1 MAMQLDM
8 SQAQV
13 MKDEQGRPFII
24 VRDQGK
30 KKRQHGNEAVKAH
43 ILAAKTVAN
52 IVKTSLGPRGL
63 DKILISPDGDITVTN
78 DGATILSQ
86 MEISNHVAKLLVEL
100 SRSQD
105 DEIGDGT
112 TGVVVLAGALL
123 EQAADL
129 IDKGIHPI
137 RIADGYDQ
145 ACEVAVAELDRI
157 SDTISFSKEET
168 SNLFKV
174 AKTSLGSKIVSKAH
188 DQFAQ
193 IAVDAV
199 LSVADL
205 DRKDVDFE
213 LIKVDGKVGGAL
225 EDTLLVKGVIVDK
238 DFSHPQMPS
247 EVRDAKLAILTCAFE
262 PPKPKTKHKLDITT
276 VEEFKK
282 LQKYESNKFAEM
294 IQQIKDTGAN
304 VVICQ
309 WGFDDEANHLLL
321 TNKLPA
327 VRWVGGP
334 EIELIAIA
342 TNGRIVPRFE
352 DLSAE
357 KLGKAGVVREM
368 SFGTT
373 REKMLVIEECANTRA
388 VTVFVRGSN
397 KMIIDEAKRSLHDA
411 LCVVRNLVKDNR
423 IVYGGGA
430 AEIACSLAVE
440 DAAVKSPGLEQ
451 YAMRAFADAL
461 DCVPMALAENSGLSP
476 IETLASVKSRQ
487 VKEKN
492 TRLGVDC
499 MQTGSNGEQYTDLIH
514 ASLRS
519 TLVFP
524 FADSWLF
531 HLMVLMGGTSTF
543 TCTPISIFTPLA
555 ACARNVLNVSHVRLQ
570 VLFPWAAP
578 RSSQHHPICR
588 LTKPPRLV
596 RPGRCMCF
604 GSSRSSPADASVPL
618 VIRPFSLTFCGAYR
632 HERTLRYRPPDIQT
646 STIDACDAA
655 M

>member
-8 SQAQV
+8 SNAQV
-13 MKDEQGRPFII
+13 MKDESGRPFII

-30 KKRQHGNEAVKAH
+30 KKRQHGNEAVKSH
-43 ILAAKTVAN
+43 ILAARTVAN

-100 SRSQD
+100 SKSQD

-145 ACEVAVAELDRI
+145 ACEVAVAKLDEI
-157 SDTISFSKEET
+157 SDEIKFSKENTEE
-168 SNLFKV
+168 LFKV

-188 DQFAQ
+188 DHFAK

-205 DRKDVDFE
+205 SRKDVDFE

-225 EDTLLVKGVIVDK
+225 EDTLLVQGVIIDK
-238 DFSHPQMPS
+238 DFSHPQMPD
-247 EVRDAKLAILTCAFE
+247 EVKDAKLAILTCAFE
-262 PPKPKTKHKLDITT
+262 PPKPKTKHKLDITS

-282 LQKYESNKFAEM
+282 LQTYESDKFTEM
-294 IQQIKDTGAN
+294 IKQIKDTGAN

-357 KLGKAGVVREM
+357 KLGKAGVVRELT
-368 SFGTT
+368 FGTT
-373 REKMLVIEECANTRA
+373 RDKMLVIEECANTRA

-411 LCVVRNLVKDNR
+411 LCVVRNLVRDSR

-476 IETLASVKSRQ
+476 IETLANIKSRQ
-487 VKEKN
+487 AREN
-492 TRLGVDC
+492 NSRLGVDC
-499 MQTGSNGEQYTDLIH
+499 MQTGSNARWRRLPTM
-514 ASLRS
+514 SLR
-519 TLVFP
+519 TLFLRSRPGCVCGLLGLGMHRPLSCTVNMHSEMSRANSGRPTDMKEHFVIDP
-524 FADSWLF
+524 LISKRQQLLLATQLCR
-531 HLMVLMGGTSTF
+531 MVLKVN
-543 TCTPISIFTPLA
+543 
-555 ACARNVLNVSHVRLQ
+555 NVII
-570 VLFPWAAP
+570 A
-578 RSSQHHPICR
+578 
-588 LTKPPRLV
+588 
-596 RPGRCMCF
+596 
-604 GSSRSSPADASVPL
+604 GSDDQD
-618 VIRPFSLTFCGAYR
+618 F
-632 HERTLRYRPPDIQT
+632 
-646 STIDACDAA
+646 
-655 M
+655 

>member
-8 SQAQV
+8 SNAQV
-13 MKDEQGRPFII
+13 MKDETGRPFII

-30 KKRQHGNEAVKAH
+30 RKRTHGVDAVKSH
-43 ILAAKTVAN
+43 IVAARTVAN

-78 DGATILSQ
+78 DGATILGQ

-100 SRSQD
+100 SKSQD
-105 DEIGDGT
+105 EEIGDGT
-112 TGVVVLAGALL
+112 TGVVVLASALL

-137 RIADGYDQ
+137 RIADGYDE
-145 ACEVAVAELDRI
+145 ACEVAVAHLDSI
-157 SDTISFSKEET
+157 SDTIPFSRDRQE
-168 SNLFKV
+168 NLVKV
-174 AKTSLGSKIVSKAH
+174 AKTSLGSKIVSMAH

-205 DRKDVDFE
+205 ERKDVDFE
-213 LIKVDGKVGGAL
+213 LIKVDGKVGGSL
-225 EDTLLVKGVIVDK
+225 VDTLLVKGVIVDK
-238 DFSHPQMPS
+238 DFSHPQMPDH
-247 EVRDAKLAILTCAFE
+247 VKDAKLAILTCAFE
-262 PPKPKTKHKLDITT
+262 PPKPKTKHKLDITS
-276 VEEFKK
+276 VEEFKR
-282 LQKYESNKFAEM
+282 LQQYEKNKFTEM

-304 VVICQ
+304 LVICQ

-321 TNKLPA
+321 QNKLPA

-352 DLSAE
+352 DLSAA
-357 KLGKAGVVREM
+357 KLGKAGIVREM

-373 REKMLVIEECANTRA
+373 REKMLVIEDCANTRA

-430 AEIACSLAVE
+430 SEIACSLAVE

-451 YAMRAFADAL
+451 YAMRAFAEAL
-461 DCVPMALAENSGLSP
+461 DSVPMALAENSGLSP
-476 IETLASVKSRQ
+476 IETLASIKSRQ

-492 TRLGVDC
+492 SRLGVDC
-499 MQTGSNGEQYTDLIH
+499 MQTGSNG
-514 ASLRS
+514 
-519 TLVFP
+519 
-524 FADSWLF
+524 
-531 HLMVLMGGTSTF
+531 M
-543 TCTPISIFTPLA
+543 
-555 ACARNVLNVSHVRLQ
+555 
-570 VLFPWAAP
+570 
-578 RSSQHHPICR
+578 
-588 LTKPPRLV
+588 
-596 RPGRCMCF
+596 
-604 GSSRSSPADASVPL
+604 
-618 VIRPFSLTFCGAYR
+618 
-632 HERTLRYRPPDIQT
+632 
-646 STIDACDAA
+646 
-655 M
+655 